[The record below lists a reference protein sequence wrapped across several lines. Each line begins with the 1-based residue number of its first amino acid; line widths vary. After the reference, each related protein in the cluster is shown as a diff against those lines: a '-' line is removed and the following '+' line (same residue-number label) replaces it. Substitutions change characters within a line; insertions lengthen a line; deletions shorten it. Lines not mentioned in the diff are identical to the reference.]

1 MTGTQAV
8 DYFNYTD
15 QYYITSS
22 SSLKLDNNS
31 KQIQRGSE
39 VKEDKF
45 LTVIFKIIAG
55 QVYKLY

>member
-1 MTGTQAV
+1 MTYSYKLKPLTCTQAV

-31 KQIQRGSE
+31 KQKHRKS
-39 VKEDKF
+39 
-45 LTVIFKIIAG
+45 G
-55 QVYKLY
+55 QNPRISNGY